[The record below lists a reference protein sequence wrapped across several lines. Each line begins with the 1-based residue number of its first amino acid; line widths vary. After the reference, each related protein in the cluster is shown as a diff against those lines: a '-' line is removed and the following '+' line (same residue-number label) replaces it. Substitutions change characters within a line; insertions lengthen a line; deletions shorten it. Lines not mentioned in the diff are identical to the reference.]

1 MVKRVRA
8 DVRAS
13 SRSPLSRE
21 VPRVKPFQEM
31 GVSGTAVYSGFIQ
44 QKDRASAWKGQK
56 RYETAADILANISIV
71 AASVRFFLNLISYPE
86 WSVVPVSDKDP
97 EAVRLAEFVE
107 DVIYNMEI
115 PLPRVIRKSGT
126 YQFHGFGIQ
135 EWIAKRRE
143 DGLIGIETIES
154 RPQHTIERWAI
165 SDNGS
170 VEGVWQRSPQTNALL
185 GLPRRKLVYIV
196 EDTFTDSP
204 EGFGIFRNLLEPY
217 TRLKQY
223 LELETRTFERDLRGI
238 PIGRAPIGAIRRA
251 VDAGVLEKEK
261 GEELI
266 TEIKRAIEIQ
276 VKDSNTGVLLDSQ
289 PYESTSADGFTVSAM
304 LQWDLSLLQG
314 TANGLDELAKAID
327 RLQREMA
334 RIIGTE
340 QLMMGDQGG
349 NRALSLDKSRNLY
362 LIANS
367 VLGNVV
373 TAYDRDIIDVLW
385 MLNGLPE
392 DKKPWFQAE
401 DVAFKDVID
410 VTSALKEMAAAGAV
424 LDPTDPAIDDV
435 RDLLGISRS
444 VVNPELMGEPGDEGD
459 ETDDMDMEE
468 DDEDEDEEEMDD
480 EEEDTEK
487 VKKPKRRRVRACTG
501 RRY

>member
-1 MVKRVRA
+1 MVKRIRA

-13 SRSPLSRE
+13 SRQPLARNL
-21 VPRVKPFQEM
+21 PAAKPFQEM

-44 QKDRASAWKGQK
+44 QKDRAAGWKGTK
-56 RYETAADILANISIV
+56 RYETSTDILANISIV
-71 AASVRFFLNLISYPE
+71 AASVRFFLNLISYPD
-86 WSVVPVSDKDP
+86 WSVVPPSDSDP

-107 DVIYNMEI
+107 DVLYSMVI
-115 PLPRVIRKSGT
+115 PLPRVVRKSGT
-126 YQFHGFGIQ
+126 FQFHGFGVQ
-135 EWIAKRRE
+135 EWLAAKRD
-143 DGLIGIETIES
+143 DGLIGIKTIEA

-165 SDNGS
+165 SDSGE

-185 GLPRRKLVYIV
+185 GIPRRKLVYLV

-217 TRLKQY
+217 NRLKQY
-223 LELETRTFERDLRGI
+223 LDLETRTFERDLRGI
-238 PIGRAPIGAIRRA
+238 PVGRAPIGAIRRA
-251 VDAGVLEKEK
+251 VDAGAIAKED
-261 GEELI
+261 GERLI

-289 PYESTSADGFTVSAM
+289 PYESQAADGFKVSSVM
-304 LQWDLSLLQG
+304 QWDLSLLQG

-334 RIIGTE
+334 RIMGTE

-367 VLGNVV
+367 VLSNIVS
-373 TAYDRDIIDVLW
+373 AYDRDIIDTIWL
-385 MLNGLPE
+385 LNGFPE
-392 DKKPWFQAE
+392 DKKPWLQAE
-401 DVAFKDVID
+401 DVAFKDVLD
-410 VTSALKEMAAAGAV
+410 VTASLREMAAAGAV
-424 LDPTDPAIDDV
+424 LDPNDPAIDDV

-444 VVNPELMGEPGDEGD
+444 VVNEQLLGEPASGEGD
-459 ETDDMDMEE
+459 NGEVMEEEE
-468 DDEDEDEEEMDD
+468 DDSANDEEM
-480 EEEDTEK
+480 EEEEETEK
-487 VKKPKRRRVRACTG
+487 AKKPSRRRVRAR